1 MPISNLINKYSDI
14 IILGRGPSLRNFKKK
29 KKYNCN
35 KYEFF

>member
-14 IILGRGPSLRNFKKK
+14 IILGRGPSLEIL